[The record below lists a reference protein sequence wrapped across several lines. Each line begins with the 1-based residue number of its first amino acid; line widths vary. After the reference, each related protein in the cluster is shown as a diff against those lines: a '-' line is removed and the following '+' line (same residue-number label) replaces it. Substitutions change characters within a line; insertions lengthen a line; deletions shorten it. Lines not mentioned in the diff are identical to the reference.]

1 MQPTEAPVDNSVKVL
16 QILFS
21 EQQTAENQ
29 LMYRES
35 EEEKSKRN
43 ALNKTQCAR
52 QRWDYFDLSSVTTS
66 Q

>member
-1 MQPTEAPVDNSVKVL
+1 
-16 QILFS
+16 
-21 EQQTAENQ
+21 
-29 LMYRES
+29 MYRES

-66 Q
+66 QWQDSFSVLPLTWVPTMDESGQTVSEKVK